1 MAVKRDIE
9 DETHRVLA
17 EALDDYDPEAVEAN
31 VEEWLKRV
39 PPGDEPVEPEAET
52 DGGPE
57 S

>member
-1 MAVKRDIE
+1 MAVKRDID

-17 EALDDYDPEAVEAN
+17 EELDDYDPEAVEEN
-31 VEEWLKRV
+31 VEEWLERV